1 MKERFF
7 SIQDMDLIKK
17 DPVLKAKYNVK
28 DKAIKD
34 FDEDKKKIDEGKLKP
49 VYDFQFVW
57 NGETGERKLFRGI
70 DEPPNLLVN
79 T

>member
-7 SIQDMDLIKK
+7 SVKDMKLIKK
-17 DPVLKAKYNVK
+17 DPALKQKYKVK

-34 FDEDKKKIDEGKLKP
+34 FDEDKKRIDKGELKP

-57 NGETGERKLFRGI
+57 DGTTGTRKLFRGI
-70 DEPPNLLVN
+70 DDPPNLSVN